1 MIKNDVYY
9 CVVKKVHERK
19 TGARM
24 EIIMTYEIVI
34 PVIIAFAISALL
46 GPVVIPFLRRLKVG
60 QTERKELESHL
71 KKNGTPTMGGLMIL
85 ASIII
90 TSLFYVKDYQKIIPI
105 LFMTVGFGVIGFLDD
120 YLKVVLRRS
129 DGLLAWQKMI
139 LQIIVTGVFAV
150 YMVKYSGVALTMLIP
165 FSGGKYLDLGWL
177 AIPVLFFAV
186 VGTVNGT
193 NFTDGLDG
201 LASSVTIMV
210 ATFFSV
216 VAIGTNAGIAP
227 ITCAV
232 VGALLGFLLFNVY
245 PASVF
250 MGDTGSLALGGFV
263 VSTAYMMQMPLFIL
277 IVGLI
282 YLVEVLSVII
292 QVTYFK
298 KTGGKRI
305 FRMAP
310 IHHHFELGG
319 WSETRVVAVFSITTA
334 ILCLIA
340 LLAM

>member
-1 MIKNDVYY
+1 
-9 CVVKKVHERK
+9 
-19 TGARM
+19 
-24 EIIMTYEIVI
+24 MTYEIVI
-34 PVIIAFAISALL
+34 PVIVSFAISALL
-46 GPVVIPFLRRLKVG
+46 GPIVIPFLRRLKVG

-90 TSLFYVKDYQKIIPI
+90 TSVFYVKEYPKIVPI

-129 DGLLAWQKMI
+129 DGLLAWQKM
-139 LQIIVTGVFAV
+139 LCQIVVTTVFAV
-150 YMVKYSGVALTMLIP
+150 YMGCYSDVPLTMLIP
-165 FSGGKYLDLGWL
+165 FSGGKYLDLGWG
-177 AIPVLFFAV
+177 AFPVLYLAV
-186 VGTVNGT
+186 IGTVNGT

-263 VSTAYMMQMPLFIL
+263 VSAAYMMQMPLFIV

-334 ILCLIA
+334 ILCMIA
-340 LLAM
+340 LLGL

>member
-1 MIKNDVYY
+1 MKYD
-9 CVVKKVHERK
+9 
-19 TGARM
+19 
-24 EIIMTYEIVI
+24 III
-34 PVIIAFAISALL
+34 PVLVAFAISALL
-46 GPVVIPFLRRLKVG
+46 GPIVIPFLRRLKVG
-60 QTERKELESHL
+60 QTERKELESHQ
-71 KKNGTPTMGGLMIL
+71 KKNGTPTMGGLIIL
-85 ASIII
+85 AAIVV
-90 TSLFYVKDYQKIIPI
+90 TSLFYIKDYPKIIPI
-105 LFMTVGFGVIGFLDD
+105 LFMTAGFGVIGFLDD

-129 DGLLAWQKMI
+129 DGLLAWQKM
-139 LQIIVTGVFAV
+139 LCQIVVTTIFVI
-150 YMVKYSGVALTMLIP
+150 YMVRYSDVGLTMLIP
-165 FSGGKYLDLGWL
+165 FSGGKYLDLGWM
-177 AIPVLFFAV
+177 AIPLIYFAV
-186 VGTVNGT
+186 IGTVNGV

-201 LASSVTIMV
+201 LVSSVTVMV

-216 VAIGTNAGIAP
+216 VAIGTNAGITP

-263 VSTAYMMQMPLFIL
+263 AASAYMMQMPLFIL
-277 IVGLI
+277 LVGFI

-319 WSETRVVAVFSITTA
+319 WSETKVVAVFSIVTA
-334 ILCLIA
+334 MLCLVAIIA
-340 LLAM
+340 M

>member
-1 MIKNDVYY
+1 MNN
-9 CVVKKVHERK
+9 
-19 TGARM
+19 
-24 EIIMTYEIVI
+24 MTYEIVI

-46 GPVVIPFLRRLKVG
+46 GPVVIPFLRKLKVG

-71 KKNGTPTMGGLMIL
+71 KKNGTPTMGGIMIL

-90 TSLFYVKDYQKIIPI
+90 TSLFYVKDYPKIIPI
-105 LFMTVGFGVIGFLDD
+105 LFVTVGFGIIGFLDD